1 MSKNKNNKNDTKN
14 YLTFSTISNNY
25 LKKNLPTDIICKIFY
40 HYKLLF
46 KIKFKWRILYT
57 KINLA
62 INSTNPAVQKLHE
75 YHDFARN
82 ITMTGHLCYEK
93 NEWKIAQKLIKL
105 STTIHFLVSKL
116 IMKTIK
122 LREIF
127 F

>member
-1 MSKNKNNKNDTKN
+1 MSKKKYNTN
-14 YLTFSTISNNY
+14 YLTFSIISNNY
-25 LKKNLPTDIICKIFY
+25 LKKNLPKDIIDKIFY

-46 KIKFKWRILYT
+46 KIKFKWIILYT

-62 INSTNPAVQKLHE
+62 INSNNQTLKKLHE

-82 ITMTGHLCYEK
+82 ITLTGHLCYKK
-93 NEWKIAQKLIKL
+93 NESKIAQKLIKL